1 MKRSI
6 RWLCGLALAASG
18 LATTPAQA
26 EQRALL
32 VGVGQYQTPG
42 IDLPGIDLDL
52 ERVHDTLIRM
62 GFKDSQIRTL
72 RDSEATSTAVIRSF
86 ETWLKEGVQPQD
98 RVVFYFSGHG
108 SNIPDFDGDE
118 SDGVDEVLVTN
129 DMKRARVKG
138 RASLVGV
145 LVDDKLAQLIAAIP
159 SRNVW
164 IVVDSCHS
172 GTITRTIDMKN
183 RSLAR
188 DAVYVK
194 SFSYPGMPVSAAKS
208 TRSPFATRGIKAPAA
223 AVKENFVSLTAA
235 GDAEEAIGTSRG
247 GVFTIGLTEAFAR
260 LAAQGK
266 TPTVA
271 ALKDEAAAYI
281 RSKVDRGQVHT
292 PQITGNV
299 ELARGALRLIE
310 DAPAPTAGP
319 NRQRLLDLVKLQG
332 GSLKLTAT
340 ATKYSVDQPVQ
351 IGVDVPFAGY
361 LNVVTVDADD
371 VATVIYPNRHQAQNL
386 VQPGTLRIPSEAMD
400 FELLA
405 AEPLGPTLVVAFL
418 TSAPLNFF
426 NETLDQR
433 DSQGRINVDFPELSH
448 TATRAIRVAPR
459 EARSFGGQ
467 LEIEVV
473 R

>member
-1 MKRSI
+1 MMKRHVVALS
-6 RWLCGLALAASG
+6 LALAGSL
-18 LATTPAQA
+18 LAARPAGA

-62 GFKDSQIRTL
+62 GFKDAQIRTL
-72 RDSEATSTAVIRSF
+72 RDGEATSTAVMRNF
-86 ETWLKEGVQPQD
+86 ETWLKDGVQPQD

-108 SNIPDFDGDE
+108 SNIPDLNGDE
-118 SDGVDEVLVTN
+118 ADGVDEVLVTT
-129 DMKRARVKG
+129 DMKRARVNG
-138 RASLVGV
+138 RATLTGV
-145 LVDDKLAQLIAAIP
+145 VPDDRLAQLIAAIP

-172 GTITRTIDMKN
+172 GTITRTIDLAN

-188 DAVYVK
+188 DKVYVK
-194 SFSYPGMPVSAAKS
+194 SFNYAGMPA
-208 TRSPFATRGIKAPAA
+208 PATRHDRPSVVTRGVKAAGSP
-223 AVKENFVSLTAA
+223 ENFVSLTAA
-235 GDAEEAIGTSRG
+235 GDGEEAIGTSKG

-281 RSKVDRGQVHT
+281 RSKVDQAQVHT
-292 PQITGNV
+292 PQLNGNSALAGG
-299 ELARGALRLIE
+299 ELKLLE
-310 DAPAPTAGP
+310 QAPPSTAGP
-319 NRQRLLDLVKLQG
+319 NRQKLVDLVGRQAGKLKVTASAARY
-332 GSLKLTAT
+332 SL
-340 ATKYSVDQPVQ
+340 DQPVQ
-351 IGVDVPFAGY
+351 ISVDLPFAGY
-361 LNVVTVDADD
+361 LNVVAVDADD
-371 VATVIYPNRHQAQNL
+371 VATVIYPNRHQTQNA
-386 VQPGTLRIPSEAMD
+386 VAAGPLRIPSDAMD

-405 AEPLGPTLVVAFL
+405 SEPVGPTLVVAFL

-433 DSQGRINVDFPELSH
+433 DDQGRINVDFPALSY

-459 EARSFGGQ
+459 EARSYGGQ
-467 LEIEVV
+467 LEIQVV